1 MNHDYDAELRKEIRK
16 FISACHILHHHGIL
30 DAYGHLSFR
39 HPLKPDI
46 FLMSRSIAS
55 ALVSS
60 SDDLIQYYVADCRP
74 LIPSKLSE
82 SYLERFI
89 HSEIYKQYP
98 NINSVVHSHS
108 ETVIPYTV
116 NRVRLR
122 PVMHLAGFLRPKGPP
137 VWDIA
142 AVQVQKK
149 FAVTGRE
156 DLSQVLEPPREDQV
170 DILVKDEYYGRKLA
184 YSFAQGGAVTLMRG
198 HGFTAVGDSIEMAV
212 FRAIYTEKNAR
223 TLTASMVGQES
234 ARATMSFGTGSDPGI
249 YTLSRQEALASNDV
263 VEATLQ
269 RPWDLW
275 VREVEVLPL
284 YRNNA

>member
-1 MNHDYDAELRKEIRK
+1 MNHDYDPELRKEIRK

-39 HPLKPDI
+39 HPFKPDI
-46 FLMSRSIAS
+46 FIMSRNIAS

-82 SYLERFI
+82 SYLECFI

-98 NINSVVHSHS
+98 DINSVIHSHS
-108 ETVIPYTV
+108 ETVLPYTV
-116 NRVRLR
+116 NRVKLR

-137 VWDIA
+137 IWDIA

-149 FAVTGRE
+149 FAVTGSE
-156 DLSQVLEPPREDQV
+156 ALAKEDQV
-170 DILVKDEYYGRKLA
+170 DILVKDEYYGRKFA
-184 YSFAQGGAVTLMRG
+184 YTFAQGSAVTLMRG

-223 TLTASMVGQES
+223 TLMASMMGQES
-234 ARATMSFGTGSDPGI
+234 ARATLFFGTGSDLGI
-249 YTLSRQEALASNDV
+249 YTLGKQEALASNDV
-263 VEATLQ
+263 VKATLQ

-275 VREVEVLPL
+275 VKEVEVLPL